1 MEMSLFEFTD
11 KMNSIQF
18 NHEDIRCNML
28 RNGLGRFSMGVPY
41 DPCYKD
47 EDSDCTISFILFG
60 HLNWSCPIV
69 GYIKSSEM

>member
-18 NHEDIRCNML
+18 NHEDIRGNML

-41 DPCYKD
+41 APCYKD
-47 EDSDCTISFILFG
+47 EDSD
-60 HLNWSCPIV
+60 
-69 GYIKSSEM
+69 